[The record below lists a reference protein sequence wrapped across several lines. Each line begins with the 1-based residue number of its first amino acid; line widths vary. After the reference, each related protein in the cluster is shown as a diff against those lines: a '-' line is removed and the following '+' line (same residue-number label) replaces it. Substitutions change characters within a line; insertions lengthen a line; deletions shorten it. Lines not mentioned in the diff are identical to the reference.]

1 MMSSTT
7 NSAQD
12 WTQGGSQLLHQHCK
26 ACGHVWYF
34 FRPFCPACGDDSPEQ
49 IQGNANGVVCATTL
63 VHRAPDERFKALV
76 PYRLVLV
83 DMQDGMRVMGHA
95 EASLHIGDKVRC
107 DIHTLAGQAL
117 PFFTRT
123 DHET

>member
-1 MMSSTT
+1 MISSTT

-12 WTQGGSQLLHQHCK
+12 WTQGGSQLLHQRCT
-26 ACGHVWYF
+26 ACAHVWYF
-34 FRPFCPACGDDSPEQ
+34 FRPFCPACGDDSPEPTQ
-49 IQGNANGVVCATTL
+49 ANANGVVCATTL

-95 EASLHIGDKVRC
+95 EPSLQIGDQVRC
-107 DIHTLAGQAL
+107 EISTLAGQPL

-123 DHET
+123 DHEA

>member
-1 MMSSTT
+1 MA
-7 NSAQD
+7 SAA
-12 WTQGGSQLLHQHCK
+12 GGTSQRLK
-26 ACGHVWYF
+26 
-34 FRPFCPACGDDSPEQ
+34 PACAIICCLSSKPL
-49 IQGNANGVVCATTL
+49 GVVCATTL

-95 EASLHIGDKVRC
+95 LASLQIGDQVHC
-107 DIHTLAGQAL
+107 EIHTLAGQPL

-123 DHET
+123 DHEA

>member
-1 MMSSTT
+1 M
-7 NSAQD
+7 NSETSNAEQD
-12 WTQGGSQLLHQHCK
+12 WTQAGSQLLHQRCP
-26 ACGHVWYF
+26 ACAHVWYF
-34 FRPFCPACGDDSPEQ
+34 FRQFCPACGDDSPEPTQ
-49 IQGNANGVVCATTL
+49 ANANGVVCATTL

-95 EASLHIGDKVRC
+95 EASLQIGDQVRC
-107 DIHTLAGQAL
+107 EIHTLAGQPL

-123 DHET
+123 DHEA

>member
-7 NSAQD
+7 NFAQD
-12 WTQGGSQLLHQHCK
+12 WTQGGSQLLHQRCT
-26 ACGHVWYF
+26 ACAHAWYF
-34 FRPFCPACGDDSPEQ
+34 FRQFCPACGDDSPEQ
-49 IQGNANGVVCATTL
+49 TAGKPLGVVCATTL

-83 DMQDGMRVMGHA
+83 DMKDGMRVMGHA
-95 EASLHIGDKVRC
+95 QASLQIGDQVRC
-107 DIHTLAGQAL
+107 EIHTLAGQPL

-123 DHET
+123 DHEA

>member
-1 MMSSTT
+1 MSGIS
-7 NSAQD
+7 SDLFA
-12 WTQGGSQLLHQHCK
+12 
-26 ACGHVWYF
+26 
-34 FRPFCPACGDDSPEQ
+34 RPA
-49 IQGNANGVVCATTL
+49 ATTALSQHKPMPTAWSPL

-95 EASLHIGDKVRC
+95 QASLQIGDQVRC
-107 DIHTLAGQAL
+107 EIHTLAGQPL

-123 DHET
+123 DHEA

>member
-1 MMSSTT
+1 MISSTT
-7 NSAQD
+7 NATQD
-12 WTQGGSQLLHQHCK
+12 WTQGGSQLLHQRCP
-26 ACGHVWYF
+26 ACAHVWYF
-34 FRPFCPACGDDSPEQ
+34 FRAFCPACGGDSPEPTQ
-49 IQGNANGVVCATTL
+49 ANANGVVCATTL

-95 EASLHIGDKVRC
+95 EASLQIGDQVRC
-107 DIHTLAGQAL
+107 EIHTLAGQPL

-123 DHET
+123 DHEA

>member
-1 MMSSTT
+1 MMSNTT

-34 FRPFCPACGDDSPEQ
+34 FRPFCPACGVESPEP
-49 IQGNANGVVCATTL
+49 IQANANGVVCATTL

-95 EASLHIGDKVRC
+95 QASVHIGDKVRC
-107 DIHTLAGQAL
+107 EIHTLAGQPL

-123 DHET
+123 DHEA

>member
-1 MMSSTT
+1 M
-7 NSAQD
+7 NSETSITEQD
-12 WTQGGSQLLHQHCK
+12 WTLGGSLLLHQRCP
-26 ACGHVWYF
+26 ACQHVWYF
-34 FRPFCPACGDDSPEQ
+34 FRSFCPACGDDSPEQ
-49 IQGNANGVVCATTL
+49 TQGNANGVVCATTL

-95 EASLHIGDKVRC
+95 EASLQIGDQVRC
-107 DIHTLAGQAL
+107 EIHTLAGQPL

-123 DHET
+123 DHEA

>member
-12 WTQGGSQLLHQHCK
+12 WTQGGSQLLHQRCP
-26 ACGHVWYF
+26 ACAHVWYF
-34 FRPFCPACGDDSPEQ
+34 FRQFCPACGDDSPEPTQ
-49 IQGNANGVVCATTL
+49 ANANGVVCATTL

-95 EASLHIGDKVRC
+95 QASLQIGDQVNC
-107 DIHTLAGQAL
+107 EIHTLAGQPL

-123 DHET
+123 DHEA

>member
-12 WTQGGSQLLHQHCK
+12 WTQGGSQLLHQRCP
-26 ACGHVWYF
+26 ACAHVWYF
-34 FRPFCPACGDDSPEQ
+34 FRPFCPACGDDSPEPTQ
-49 IQGNANGVVCATTL
+49 ANANGVVCATTL

-95 EASLHIGDKVRC
+95 EPSLQIGDQVRC
-107 DIHTLAGQAL
+107 EISTLAGQPL

-123 DHET
+123 DHEA

>member
-1 MMSSTT
+1 MISSTT

-12 WTQGGSQLLHQHCK
+12 WTQGGSQLLHQRCT
-26 ACGHVWYF
+26 ACAHVWYF
-34 FRPFCPACGDDSPEQ
+34 FRPFCPACGDDSPEPTQ
-49 IQGNANGVVCATTL
+49 ANANGVVCATTL

-95 EASLHIGDKVRC
+95 QASLQIGDQVNC
-107 DIHTLAGQAL
+107 EIHTLAGQPL

-123 DHET
+123 YHEA

>member
-1 MMSSTT
+1 MISSTT

-12 WTQGGSQLLHQHCK
+12 WTQGGSQLQHQRCT
-26 ACGHVWYF
+26 ACAHIWYF
-34 FRPFCPACGDDSPEQ
+34 FRPFCPACGDDSPEPTQ
-49 IQGNANGVVCATTL
+49 ANANGVVCATTL

-95 EASLHIGDKVRC
+95 EPSLQIGDQVRC
-107 DIHTLAGQAL
+107 EIHTLAGQPL

-123 DHET
+123 DHEA

>member
-1 MMSSTT
+1 MMSTTT

-12 WTQGGSQLLHQHCK
+12 WTQGGSQLLHQRCP
-26 ACGHVWYF
+26 ACAHVWSF
-34 FRPFCPACGDDSPEQ
+34 FRPFCPACGDDSPEPTQ
-49 IQGNANGVVCATTL
+49 ANANGVVCATTL

-95 EASLHIGDKVRC
+95 EPSLQIGDQVRC
-107 DIHTLAGQAL
+107 EISTLAGQPL

-123 DHET
+123 DHEA

>member
-1 MMSSTT
+1 MMSTTT

-12 WTQGGSQLLHQHCK
+12 WTQGGSQLLHQRCP
-26 ACGHVWYF
+26 ACAHVWYF
-34 FRPFCPACGDDSPEQ
+34 FRQFCPACGDDSPEPTQ
-49 IQGNANGVVCATTL
+49 ANANGVVCATTL

-95 EASLHIGDKVRC
+95 QASLQIGDQVRC
-107 DIHTLAGQAL
+107 EIHTLAGQPL

-123 DHET
+123 DHEA

>member
-1 MMSSTT
+1 MNSHTSSSKQ
-7 NSAQD
+7 N
-12 WTQGGSQLLHQHCK
+12 WTQGGSQLLQQHCR

-34 FRPFCPACGDDSPEQ
+34 FRPFCPACGEESPEPTQ
-49 IQGNANGVVCATTL
+49 ANANGVVCATTL

-95 EASLHIGDKVRC
+95 EASLQIGDQVHC
-107 DIHTLAGQAL
+107 EIHTLAGQPL

-123 DHET
+123 DHEA

>member
-1 MMSSTT
+1 MMSNTT

-34 FRPFCPACGDDSPEQ
+34 FRPFCPACGVESPEP
-49 IQGNANGVVCATTL
+49 IQTNANGVVCATTL

-95 EASLHIGDKVRC
+95 QASVHIGDKVRC
-107 DIHTLAGQAL
+107 EIHTLAGQPL

-123 DHET
+123 DHAA

>member
-1 MMSSTT
+1 MISSTT

-12 WTQGGSQLLHQHCK
+12 WTQGGSQLLHQRCT
-26 ACGHVWYF
+26 ACAHAWYF
-34 FRPFCPACGDDSPEQ
+34 FRPFCPACGDDSPEPTQ
-49 IQGNANGVVCATTL
+49 ANANGVVCATTL
-63 VHRAPDERFKALV
+63 VHRAPDERFKVLV

-95 EASLHIGDKVRC
+95 QPSLQIGDQVNC
-107 DIHTLAGQAL
+107 EIHTLAGQPL

-123 DHET
+123 DHEA

>member
-12 WTQGGSQLLHQHCK
+12 WTQGGSQLLHQRCP
-26 ACGHVWYF
+26 ACAHVWYF
-34 FRPFCPACGDDSPEQ
+34 FRQFCPACGDDSPEPTQ
-49 IQGNANGVVCATTL
+49 ANANGVVCATTL

-95 EASLHIGDKVRC
+95 QASLQIGDQVRC
-107 DIHTLAGQAL
+107 EIHTLAGQPL

-123 DHET
+123 DHEA